1 MEKDLSMRSPSAQRY
16 LTIREAADF
25 LGIGY
30 RKTCALIERNYLS
43 ARRVD
48 GRLCIAAD
56 DVADYVVASRRWRRA
71 LGALAGPR

>member
-1 MEKDLSMRSPSAQRY
+1 MRSPSAQRF

-25 LGIGY
+25 LGYGY
-30 RKTCALIERNYLS
+30 RKTCALVERNYLS

-56 DVADYVVASRRWRRA
+56 DVADYVIASKRWRKT
-71 LGALAGPR
+71 LGALAGQR